1 MHVKCAKIPSGYLI
15 FSRILKAC
23 ASKILSS
30 GPTTFKIT
38 GTNSEVL
45 QGTDAN
51 LTCSVTEIL
60 YPYSET
66 TVSIDWIGSNG
77 VKYNDS
83 SSYPGITV
91 IENNLQTGGKTSTMT
106 ISGEVT
112 EKVDQLDFTCNAT
125 VGNETFDIV
134 TSLKIFRV
142 QTDDAEVELGQV
154 AILTCSV
161 VGHTNPLQI
170 RWFLHRDSE
179 KEGIQT
185 EIQSP
190 TGTSMTTISQL
201 ILEKP
206 THDATYTCQVSGPN
220 IFTHRF
226 DVQLMVNDI
235 MLNPNSFIRAFE
247 GTEVALVC
255 SFQSDSF
262 WDGLF
267 DWSHNG
273 LKMKC
278 TGDNCSER
286 KDTPISSTLSL
297 TITEETEGEW
307 TCSFTKK
314 SSSGTRKMT
323 SSPLQITRVDL
334 RGAQSPAVM
343 WGRVGDV
350 REVSC
355 RVPIGLNYSDLTV
368 LEWTLNGY
376 LVREGRSDPTQTLF
390 TFGEKIQE
398 DTLLSCSITFIYSI
412 GTAGELRC
420 KAMYSSGE
428 ELQISSSQINRMSL
442 TFDKESVI
450 VTPTGEAEVTFVTR
464 AEERPTTSVT
474 FPGGSSSR
482 HAFIE
487 ESNGKGGMIYKEE
500 IIFSIDHTNSEVHN
514 KDDLGV
520 QEFQYKYTVNSGL
533 VNEMQLTGTVIL
545 VGKTYVDPT
554 PVWAVVGEKVK
565 LTVYFTALDLSQVK
579 VSWERQ
585 YGSAWNEIVSSTTT
599 KTFLTDLKKKNTMST
614 TLIVDKMSESLTNAK
629 VYRARIEV
637 SGNIEISGPITVKVS
652 NTSYEDVKPVF
663 EGEDVSFSF
672 TILSGPS
679 KVTSIALVHVEGGRE
694 YQLEIPDS
702 PLIYPWVYSSSRQVF
717 SCDRGYYFLR
727 VVFKTGL
734 KLETK
739 KVMFE
744 VKQRCRPLKAP
755 PNTILSEV
763 DDLNSNNYRV
773 TVTCKNGD
781 EEYGGSG
788 EEKFAFMDETRTEI
802 WCDTSTGTYSSEE
815 LTPCVKVL

>member
-1 MHVKCAKIPSGYLI
+1 MHVKCAKIPNGYLI

-60 YPYSET
+60 NLSSET
-66 TVSIDWIGSNG
+66 TVWIDWIDSNG
-77 VKYNDS
+77 VKYNDT

-91 IENNLQTGGKTSTMT
+91 KENNLQTGGRTSTIT
-106 ISGEVT
+106 FSGEVT
-112 EKVDQLDFTCNAT
+112 AEVDRLELTCNAT
-125 VGNETFDIV
+125 VGNETFDIAN
-134 TSLKIFRV
+134 SLEIFRV
-142 QTDDAEVELGQV
+142 QTDDAEVELGQE

-161 VGHTNPLQI
+161 LGHTKPVQI
-170 RWFLHRDSE
+170 RWLLHQDSE
-179 KEGIQT
+179 KEGIKT

-190 TGTSMTTISQL
+190 DNSMTTISQL

-235 MLNPNSFIRAFE
+235 MLNPNGFIRAFE

-262 WDGLF
+262 WDGSF

-278 TGDNCSER
+278 KGEKICRGR

-314 SSSGTRKMT
+314 SSSGSRKMT

-390 TFGEKIQE
+390 TFGEKVQE
-398 DTLLSCSITFIYSI
+398 DTLLTWGITFIYSI
-412 GTAGELRC
+412 ATAGELRC

-428 ELQISSSQINRMSL
+428 ELQISSSQIYRMSL
-442 TFDKESVI
+442 TSDKESVI

-464 AEERPTTSVT
+464 AEEKPETTVT
-474 FPGGSSSR
+474 FPGGSFFR
-482 HAFIE
+482 LAFVK
-487 ESNGKGGMIYKEE
+487 ESDGKGGMIYKEVMV
-500 IIFSIDHTNSEVHN
+500 FSIDHPNSEVHN
-514 KDDLGV
+514 KDDLSV

-554 PVWAVVGEKVK
+554 PVWAAAGEKVK
-565 LTVYFTALDLSQVK
+565 LTVYFTALDFSPVK
-579 VSWERQ
+579 VSWERE
-585 YGSAWNEIVSSTTT
+585 YGSAWNEIVSSKTT
-599 KTFLTDLKKKNTMST
+599 KTFLTDLNKTNTMST
-614 TLIVDKMSESLTNAK
+614 TLMMSESFTK

-637 SGNIEISGPITVKVS
+637 LGNIEVSGPITVKVS
-652 NTSYEDVKPVF
+652 NTSHEDVKPVF

-672 TILSGPS
+672 KILSGPS
-679 KVTSIALVHVEGGRE
+679 EVTSIALVHVEGGKE

-702 PLIYPWVYSSSRQVF
+702 PLIYPWVYSSSRQVH

-744 VKQRCRPLKAP
+744 VKQRCKPLKAP

-763 DDLNSNNYRV
+763 DDRKSNNYRV
-773 TVTCKNGD
+773 TVSCKNGD
-781 EEYGGSG
+781 KEYGGRG

-815 LTPCVKVL
+815 LTPCVLVL